1 MFSLRKTPTT
11 FINNSFNQQSRLFS
25 ASSAN
30 MVQKVYFDC
39 TWTGPQ
45 VNVDASG
52 KPTNT
57 DREVKRKTSLY
68 SSQFTCSQ
76 LT

>member
-1 MFSLRKTPTT
+1 
-11 FINNSFNQQSRLFS
+11 
-25 ASSAN
+25 

-45 VNVDASG
+45 VNVDGNG

-57 DREVKRKTSLY
+57 DREVKRTSTVDLY
-68 SSQFTCSQ
+68 SINSHAAS
-76 LT
+76 

>member
-11 FINNSFNQQSRLFS
+11 LINNSFKQQSRLFS

-45 VNVDASG
+45 VNVDSNG
-52 KPTNT
+52 KPT
-57 DREVKRKTSLY
+57 
-68 SSQFTCSQ
+68 
-76 LT
+76 

>member
-11 FINNSFNQQSRLFS
+11 FINNTFNQQSRLFS

-45 VNVDASG
+45 VNVDGNG

-57 DREVKRKTSLY
+57 DREVKRTSTVDLY
-68 SSQFTCSQ
+68 SINSHAAS
-76 LT
+76 